1 MHGTNII
8 IPNIPY
14 KPTIVYFSGTLNAIL
29 SDSWYSAKER
39 NEYEERLGILQTAAK
54 IILEDIRSQNCDN
67 DTSLQTYVR
76 KVIPESLQYF
86 LKCVNACRG
95 RRMKTMT

>member
-29 SDSWYSAKER
+29 SDSWYFAKER
-39 NEYEERLGILQTAAK
+39 NEYEERLGILQTGAK
-54 IILEDIRSQNCDN
+54 II
-67 DTSLQTYVR
+67 
-76 KVIPESLQYF
+76 
-86 LKCVNACRG
+86 
-95 RRMKTMT
+95 

>member
-29 SDSWYSAKER
+29 SDSWYFAKER
-39 NEYEERLGILQTAAK
+39 KEYEERLGILQTGAK
-54 IILEDIRSQNCDN
+54 II
-67 DTSLQTYVR
+67 
-76 KVIPESLQYF
+76 
-86 LKCVNACRG
+86 
-95 RRMKTMT
+95 